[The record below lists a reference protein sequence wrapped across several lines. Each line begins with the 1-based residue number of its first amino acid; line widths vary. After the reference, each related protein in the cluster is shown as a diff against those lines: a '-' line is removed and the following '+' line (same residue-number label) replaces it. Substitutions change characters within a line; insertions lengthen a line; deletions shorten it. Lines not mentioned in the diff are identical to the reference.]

1 MEVTKSDYNLT
12 KRCGLEVTKLDYNL
26 TKRCGLEVSMCD
38 HNIPETWLGGD
49 NVGL

>member
-1 MEVTKSDYNLT
+1 MIITKRCGLEVTMLDYNLT
-12 KRCGLEVTKLDYNL
+12 KRCGLEVTML
-26 TKRCGLEVSMCD
+26 D